1 MAEEEKA
8 RVEEG
13 LAPTHEVSGSS
24 FLLLGMSIEN
34 TQ

>member
-1 MAEEEKA
+1 MAEEEKT

-13 LAPTHEVSGSS
+13 LAPTHEVNGSA
-24 FLLLGMSIEN
+24 FLLLGLSIEN